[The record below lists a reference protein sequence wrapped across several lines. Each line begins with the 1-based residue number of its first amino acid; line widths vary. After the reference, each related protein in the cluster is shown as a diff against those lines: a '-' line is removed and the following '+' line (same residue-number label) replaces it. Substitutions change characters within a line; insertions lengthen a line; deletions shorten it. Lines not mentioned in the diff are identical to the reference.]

1 MAVDAQI
8 LKLLGEQDKRQ
19 SNYRQVSR
27 DYMKNSASVL
37 DSINQSVR
45 YNTSQSNSL
54 KSGLG
59 EITGK
64 LLGEIKSNKKSDNSE
79 LSNKSPVVQRL
90 DDIKNILN
98 KQYDLIDKYINK
110 QFESDETKITTDNK
124 DKDKE
129 DLEQVDPKNPKAAS
143 NTGSGL
149 GYAIGS
155 MLAAALVPFIEP
167 LSSVFNAIKV
177 AGSAL
182 WNVIRSGAS
191 KAWNFIKGG
200 ASKLW
205 KNIRSGASKAWKS
218 IRSGA
223 SRAWSRMSKTLSRMR
238 SGLSNAVKNIKSAFS
253 KAGNIAKNLGNS
265 LKSAASSVGGFI
277 KSMGSKL
284 ANLTKSVGSKLS
296 NLTKSAA
303 SGLKAAA
310 SKAGSLIK
318 SAGSGLKNVGGKAGS
333 FMKMLPG
340 VGNVSKIAK
349 GAKRIV
355 KRLPLIS
362 AAFEGA
368 DAAQIAAMSES
379 EREEYLDSIAKDMEG
394 KSILGR
400 AWYAFNNN
408 SKTIAAA
415 IGTFKDTQKL
425 NQENQNAEAR
435 IAEMEAELAR
445 RKAAKAAEKEK
456 LEPIDETD
464 RDREL
469 RENLN
474 KYFEQ
479 RMNDEEYMRNL
490 PTAPTVINQTTVTMP
505 TEDYGTTIR
514 RGSK

>member
-79 LSNKSPVVQRL
+79 FSSKSPVVQRL
-90 DDIKNILN
+90 DDIKNILS
-98 KQYDLIDKYINK
+98 KQYELIDKYINN
-110 QFESDETKITTDNK
+110 QFESGETKITSSDEDGK
-124 DKDKE
+124 DLK
-129 DLEQVDPKNPKAAS
+129 QIDPDTRKAAG
-143 NTGSGL
+143 NTGGGL
-149 GYAIGS
+149 GYAIGA
-155 MLAAALVPFIEP
+155 MLAAALTPFIEP
-167 LSSVFNAIKV
+167 LSRAFNAIKL

-182 WNVIRSGAS
+182 WNS
-191 KAWNFIKGG
+191 IK
-200 ASKLW
+200 
-205 KNIRSGASKAWKS
+205 SGASKAWKS

-223 SRAWSRMSKTLSRMR
+223 SKAWNSIRSGASKTWARMR
-238 SGLSNAVKNIKSAFS
+238 SGLSNAVKSLKSAFS
-253 KAGNIAKNLGNS
+253 KASNIAKNLGNS

-284 ANLTKSVGSKLS
+284 GNLTKSVGSKLS

-303 SGLKAAA
+303 NGLKSAA

-318 SAGSGLKNVGGKAGS
+318 SAGSGLKNVAGKAGS
-333 FMKMLPG
+333 FMKMMPG
-340 VGNVSKIAK
+340 VGTVSKIAK
-349 GAKRIV
+349 GAKGIV

-379 EREEYLDSIAKDMEG
+379 EREEYLDSIAKEMEG

-435 IAEMEAELAR
+435 IAKMEAELAR

-464 RDREL
+464 RDRQL
-469 RENLN
+469 RENMN

-479 RMNDEEYMRNL
+479 RMNDGDYMRNL